1 MITKNPDFEKTIRKK
16 LEKQF
21 FMHHIG
27 FDLTKIE
34 PGYVE
39 GELIL
44 EEKHQQQFSYTHG
57 GVTATVADLVMGFA
71 AYSLVSSDEGTVT
84 SDLKISYLRPGSG
97 AKVIGRGKV
106 IKAGNLLHFCEADV
120 ICLSETGEE
129 TLIARGYATM
139 CVVKANSH

>member
-1 MITKNPDFEKTIRKK
+1 MTPKNPDYEKTIRKK

-27 FDLTKIE
+27 FDLTKIT

-39 GELIL
+39 GELFL

-57 GVTATVADLVMGFA
+57 GVIATVADLVMGFA
-71 AYSLVSSDEGTVT
+71 AYSLVESHQGTVT
-84 SDLKISYLRPGSG
+84 SDLKIAYLRPGIG
-97 AKVIGRGKV
+97 DKIIGRGSV
-106 IKAGNLLHFCEADV
+106 IKSGNLLHFCEADV
-120 ICLSETGEE
+120 VCINSNGEE

-139 CVVKANSH
+139 CVVKAHI

>member
-1 MITKNPDFEKTIRKK
+1 MITKNPEFEKTIRKK

-57 GVTATVADLVMGFA
+57 GVTATVADLVMGLRGVCMRGSF
-71 AYSLVSSDEGTVT
+71 TPFF
-84 SDLKISYLRPGSG
+84 DLRRFIRIGDQGS
-97 AKVIGRGKV
+97 KTTQI
-106 IKAGNLLHFCEADV
+106 EP
-120 ICLSETGEE
+120 
-129 TLIARGYATM
+129 LI
-139 CVVKANSH
+139 